1 MTLFLERWMMKASDA
16 RGMITQL
23 FSRNGVVTKIWSITI
38 AASVPIAKPIPEICP
53 QRCLAMYL
61 E

>member
-1 MTLFLERWMMKASDA
+1 MMKASDA

-23 FSRNGVVTKIWSITI
+23 SSRNGVVTKIWSIII
-38 AASVPIAKPIPEICP
+38 ATSVPIAKPTPDIELQSRFDIN
-53 QRCLAMYL
+53 L